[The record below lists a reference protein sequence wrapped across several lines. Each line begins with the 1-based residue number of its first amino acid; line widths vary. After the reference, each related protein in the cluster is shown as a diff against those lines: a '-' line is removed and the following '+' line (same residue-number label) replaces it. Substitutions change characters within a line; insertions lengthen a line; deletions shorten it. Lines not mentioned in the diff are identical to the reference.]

1 MPRSAN
7 DNFCHQIWTPR
18 QTSDFRLQT
27 SGRSRQLSVTEAGLE
42 GSPSLCY
49 KAAVEDAW
57 ILSAKRTPI
66 GKFLGAF
73 ARTPVADLGG
83 VAVQAALEA
92 ARAKPDQVD
101 EVIMGCARQAGVG
114 PNVARQIVRKAKLPD
129 AVPAFTINK
138 ACASGLKAIALARQA
153 IALGEADLVVA
164 GGAESMSRVPFL
176 LDRFRPGYRLG
187 HGEAVDGMYRDG
199 FLCPLCGKLMGETA
213 ETLAEKYSISRDEQD
228 RYAAETQNRCEA
240 ARKAGKFR
248 DEIAPTPGL
257 SGDGAPITLDTDE
270 HPRDGVT
277 AASLAKLAPVFKS
290 GGTVHAGNSSGI
302 TDGAA
307 AVIVASTRKM
317 KELGAT
323 PLARIADVA
332 SAGVDPAIMG
342 VGPVP
347 AIRKLE
353 SRGGWRLDR
362 ADLIELN
369 EAFAAQVLAC
379 DRELKMDRSRLNV
392 NGGAI
397 ALGHPIGAT
406 GTRVVVTLLHE
417 MKRRKAK
424 QGLATLCVSGGL
436 GMAMRFE
443 AP

>member
-1 MPRSAN
+1 M
-7 DNFCHQIWTPR
+7 
-18 QTSDFRLQT
+18 
-27 SGRSRQLSVTEAGLE
+27 
-42 GSPSLCY
+42 
-49 KAAVEDAW
+49 EDAW
-57 ILSAKRTPI
+57 IVAARRTPI

-73 ARTPVADLGG
+73 SRTPVADLGG
-83 VAVQAALEA
+83 VAARAALEA
-92 ARAKPDQVD
+92 SGAPPDRVD
-101 EVIMGCARQAGVG
+101 EVIFGCARQAGNG
-114 PNVARQIVRKAKLPD
+114 PNVARQIVRKAGLPD
-129 AVPAFTINK
+129 EVPAFTVNK
-138 ACASGLKAIALARQA
+138 ACASGLKAIALARQT
-153 IALGEADLVVA
+153 IALGEADLVIA

-176 LDRFRPGYRLG
+176 LDRFRTG
-187 HGEAVDGMYRDG
+187 HRMGDAEAVDAMYRDG
-199 FLCPLCGKLMGETA
+199 FLCPLCGQLMGETA
-213 ETLAEKYSISRDEQD
+213 ENLVQKYRIPRDEQD

-240 ARKAGKFR
+240 ARKAGRFR
-248 DEIAPTPGL
+248 DEIAPAPGHAA
-257 SGDGAPITLDTDE
+257 DGTKIVVEADE

-277 AASLAKLAPVFKS
+277 AAALAKLSPVFRPD
-290 GGTVHAGNSSGI
+290 GTVHAGNSSGI

-307 AVIVASTRKM
+307 AVVVASTRRM
-317 KELGAT
+317 KDLRLT

-332 SAGVDPAIMG
+332 SAGVDPTIMG
-342 VGPVP
+342 LGPVP
-347 AIRKLE
+347 AIRRLE
-353 SRGGWRLDR
+353 SRGGWKLQD

-417 MKRRKAK
+417 MKRRGAK

-443 AP
+443 MQP